1 MLLDHQAMAI
11 VCVPDVVV
19 VKAVQVSLELAI
31 IHVDVSDE
39 QKRYVKYTIH
49 TTNV

>member
-1 MLLDHQAMAI
+1 MLLDHQPMTI
-11 VCVPDVVV
+11 VGVPDVVV
-19 VKAVQVSLELAI
+19 VEAVHVGLELAT

-49 TTNV
+49 ATNV